1 MTSLLGQD
9 HPVWQD
15 EILRNIP
22 HPAKWSRHPAKIEV
36 ANIVVLDTSL
46 SLLPT
51 TLVLIPSVN
60 GRWGHIEG
68 GIRPL
73 DLCVPP
79 LSNPLGAM
87 ILFVFYIG
95 SISFY
100 WETDSAKCYQFIK
113 IQTTSF
119 EKLHNTPL
127 HCYARW
133 PKHREKILRM
143 SLTYLRMKRKKTDAN

>member
-22 HPAKWSRHPAKIEV
+22 HPAKSARHPAKIEV
-36 ANIVVLDTSL
+36 TNLVVIHTSL

-60 GRWGHIEG
+60 GRWGHIER

-73 DLCVPP
+73 DLCVHVYLPQQP
-79 LSNPLGAM
+79 IRSDDTFC
-87 ILFVFYIG
+87 ILRRFNLIRLRNRFSQMLPI
-95 SISFY
+95 
-100 WETDSAKCYQFIK
+100 IK
-113 IQTTSF
+113 IQTTS
-119 EKLHNTPL
+119 LTH
-127 HCYARW
+127 HCIAHARW
-133 PKHREKILRM
+133 PTHREKILRTFFSM
-143 SLTYLRMKRKKTDAN
+143 SLTYV